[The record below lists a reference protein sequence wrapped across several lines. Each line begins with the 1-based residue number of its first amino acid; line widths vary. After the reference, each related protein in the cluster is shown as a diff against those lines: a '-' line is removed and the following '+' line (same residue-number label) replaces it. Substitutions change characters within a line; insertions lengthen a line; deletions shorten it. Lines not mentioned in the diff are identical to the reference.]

1 MHVFARFWVDDT
13 ATVASAELIL
23 IMSITAI
30 GMIVGLSTY
39 RDQLVFEYADL
50 GSALANFNQSYS
62 YAAVTAQM
70 SSVAGSIYVD
80 NLNFCADGCVSI
92 VDADIEQ

>member
-1 MHVFARFWVDDT
+1 MHVFARLWADDT
-13 ATVASAELIL
+13 ATIASAELVL
-23 IMSITAI
+23 IISIVGI

-62 YAAVTAQM
+62 FAAVTGDM

-80 NLNFCADGCVSI
+80 NLNFCADGCVAI
-92 VDADIEQ
+92 IDADIEQ